1 MCSCCI
7 LADWNLFSSAF
18 SWRRWQPEPVDLEM
32 VDLESEEMEVEDV
45 VVCVYPGSIEIRGVR
60 LAWCSNNLSVCLKP
74 KNTTIGDEENGSKP
88 GKAFSL

>member
-32 VDLESEEMEVEDV
+32 VDLEMVDLESEEMEMEEAEDM
-45 VVCVYPGSIEIRGVR
+45 E
-60 LAWCSNNLSVCLKP
+60 A
-74 KNTTIGDEENGSKP
+74 EEKEPATCN
-88 GKAFSL
+88 A